1 MIASKFKNL
10 LIIFCVLPLLYGC
23 PPSGSLEAS
32 KKKEVRD
39 ELIIEIQNQIKD
51 LGKTPITEDQAKFKG
66 KLDKDKYI
74 ISLRKQLDELK
85 EEKKNNKAKL
95 EEDKKKDQKKEDK
108 KAAIQKYKGEILIL
122 GETPLLEFEIGS
134 EDKYLIALKK
144 QFEEAKKI
152 KKAED
157 QKIEEAIPEWFQDM
171 PPGTEKVMFARGTA
185 ISSDLQFAEDKAV
198 NAALLTLAKQLQNRL
213 DSKSKQIIKEAGL
226 GEDLTLK
233 TNIER
238 ATTIVIKNVTV
249 SGYKIVKTKMATR
262 SKGGYRTYILVEY
275 PISLTYKN
283 YLDEINKGSELT
295 NKLTALKNTEAY
307 RELVEA
313 ANTYVS
319 P

>member
-1 MIASKFKNL
+1 
-10 LIIFCVLPLLYGC
+10 
-23 PPSGSLEAS
+23 
-32 KKKEVRD
+32 
-39 ELIIEIQNQIKD
+39 
-51 LGKTPITEDQAKFKG
+51 
-66 KLDKDKYI
+66 
-74 ISLRKQLDELK
+74 
-85 EEKKNNKAKL
+85 
-95 EEDKKKDQKKEDK
+95 
-108 KAAIQKYKGEILIL
+108 
-122 GETPLLEFEIGS
+122 
-134 EDKYLIALKK
+134 
-144 QFEEAKKI
+144 
-152 KKAED
+152 
-157 QKIEEAIPEWFQDM
+157 M

-307 RELVEA
+307 KELVEA